1 MSLSLIKT
9 PELTYQEACE
19 FFEYKK
25 NKIEFQNKIK
35 QFEEAVDDF
44 VKKLIKKI

>member
-35 QFEEAVDDF
+35 QFEEAYN
-44 VKKLIKKI
+44 